1 MIRWLDARWRWAVVR
16 SKFQVPRSKFQV
28 PSSKFQVPS
37 SKFQVPSS
45 KFQVPRIEI
54 HDYVRITYRYS
65 LVGSV
70 GGSRLEDVDVTDGRT
85 GADGRDFC
93 LRDLFVTA
101 FLFESIPY

>member
-1 MIRWLDARWRWAVVR
+1 MRWVHGSMVVDDDPMARCSMAVGGGA
-16 SKFQVPRSKFQV
+16 
-28 PSSKFQVPS
+28 FQVPS

-70 GGSRLEDVDVTDGRT
+70 RGSRLEDVDVTDGRT
-85 GADGRDFC
+85 DGGGR
-93 LRDLFVTA
+93 TG
-101 FLFESIPY
+101 FLLARLVCDCFSF